1 MMVISLFSKVVP
13 LVMYNQSARVKFMVC
28 GRFGLAVL
36 HVCIMC
42 SAAIHID

>member
-1 MMVISLFSKVVP
+1 MMVISVFSKVVP
-13 LVMYNQSARVKFMVC
+13 LVMYNLSALVKFMVC
-28 GRFGLAVL
+28 GRFGHAGL